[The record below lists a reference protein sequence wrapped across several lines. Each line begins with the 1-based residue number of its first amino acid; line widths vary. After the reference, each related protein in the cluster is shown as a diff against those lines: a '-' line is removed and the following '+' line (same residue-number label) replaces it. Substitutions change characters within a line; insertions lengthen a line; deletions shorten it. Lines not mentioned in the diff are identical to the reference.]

1 MGNLL
6 YKNIKEVF
14 IMKIQRKEKKKILI
28 LLVTLLLIAIISY
41 FNRSFAMKNYQEVEF
56 ATGLVT
62 ARALNVRQGPSLS
75 YKVISKVYK
84 NQYIRVFAKIDNWY
98 IIQTDKDIVG
108 AVYADYVKPIYPAK
122 QTSNE
127 AETSTEIEQTEQV
140 ETKPEESTQ
149 SNAETENKQEEQTN
163 NAQEENVINVSTS
176 EKENTT
182 SELTADEKEIYDAIN
197 GAREEAGL
205 ALLQIDDDLQ
215 NICRIKAQE
224 MVEKEYFS
232 HQSPT
237 YGSPFEMLKKE
248 QISYKVAGENIA
260 GNSDNKKAVEAWMN
274 SESHKS
280 NIINNSYN
288 YTGIAVVNS
297 PKYGKIY
304 VQMFIGR

>member
-1 MGNLL
+1 
-6 YKNIKEVF
+6 
-14 IMKIQRKEKKKILI
+14 MKIQRKEKKKFFI
-28 LLVTLLLIAIISY
+28 LLVTILLIAIISY

-108 AVYADYVKPIYPAK
+108 AVYADYVKPIYPANK
-122 QTSNE
+122 TKDE
-127 AETSTEIEQTEQV
+127 VETSIEIEQAEQV
-140 ETKPEESTQ
+140 ETKPEESEQ
-149 SNAETENKQEEQTN
+149 NNAKKETEGKEQTDS
-163 NAQEENVINVSTS
+163 AQEEKEINVSTS
-176 EKENTT
+176 DEDNTT
-182 SELTADEKEIYDAIN
+182 SVLTADEKEIFDAIN
-197 GAREEAGL
+197 RAREEAGL
-205 ALLQIDDDLQ
+205 ASLKIDDDLQ

-224 MVEKEYFS
+224 MVEKGYFS

-260 GNSDNKKAVEAWMN
+260 GNSDNKKAVDAWMN

-288 YTGIAVVNS
+288 YTGVAVVNS
-297 PKYGKIY
+297 QKYGKIY